1 MEGDSE
7 IITTAL
13 KDEHLPLLYSHIRR
27 EGNMVAHN
35 LARYT
40 RNVSDYVVWIKDAPP
55 HIHNVIQADSAF
67 FFINIIPVLILKKKK
82 MLRWFDSFNQCIST

>member
-82 MLRWFDSFNQCIST
+82 C

>member
-1 MEGDSE
+1 MEALAIIRALQFAWELDISEVVLEEDSE

-40 RNVSDYVVWIKDAPP
+40 KNVSDYVVWIKDAPP

-67 FFINIIPVLILKKKK
+67 FY
-82 MLRWFDSFNQCIST
+82 